1 MLKTVLTYL
10 EVVALI
16 AVVAI
21 PVHFV
26 GEVDWPWA
34 IGIGA
39 AASIVLRWVI
49 HRAALGNRRKRPM
62 ARG

>member
-1 MLKTVLTYL
+1 VVKTALTPL
-10 EVVALI
+10 GLVALI

-21 PVHFV
+21 PVHFL

-39 AASIVLRWVI
+39 AASIVLRSAI
-49 HRAALGNRRKRPM
+49 HRAALRDFEKRP
-62 ARG
+62 RG